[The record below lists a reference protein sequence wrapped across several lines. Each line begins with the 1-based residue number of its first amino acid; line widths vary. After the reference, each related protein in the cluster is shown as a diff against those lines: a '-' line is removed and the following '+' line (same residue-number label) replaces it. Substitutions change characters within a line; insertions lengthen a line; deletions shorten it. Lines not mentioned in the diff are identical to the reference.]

1 MVIVESEAV
10 LIHGWSDYI
19 VITAGGL
26 ICCWV
31 HAEGRGLRS
40 RLGCLTL
47 TRRLFWR
54 TQSSAFEF
62 SLLLFNA

>member
-47 TRRLFWR
+47 RRRVDAEIILENSIFGI
-54 TQSSAFEF
+54 
-62 SLLLFNA
+62 